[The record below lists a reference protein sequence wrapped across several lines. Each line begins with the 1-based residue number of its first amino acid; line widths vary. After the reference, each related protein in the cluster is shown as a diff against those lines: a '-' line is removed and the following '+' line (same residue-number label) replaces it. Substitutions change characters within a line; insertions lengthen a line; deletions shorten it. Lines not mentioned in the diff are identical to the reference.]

1 MHRLLNAL
9 IILIYHL
16 SSSCTVRLFLW
27 STIIC
32 LLSLSRFSSSLT
44 LVVFF
49 MWFTSQSFFFYFDLC
64 LFTRRFFPTREKKI
78 EGKQQQKTKWFKN
91 RRKKV
96 KIQMKIQF
104 SVVTFF
110 NNRQAM
116 LSENSTQIR
125 SEIAMKTSILLF
137 HAKLFKSIYHQCEKE
152 SICRS
157 SFLSN

>member
-1 MHRLLNAL
+1 MINDNLFAFVVSLFFFSHSRRIFYVVYIS
-9 IILIYHL
+9 IIF
-16 SSSCTVRLFLW
+16 LFI
-27 STIIC
+27 SIC
-32 LLSLSRFSSSLT
+32 VYS

-49 MWFTSQSFFFYFDLC
+49 QRGKRKSKENSNKRLNDL
-64 LFTRRFFPTREKKI
+64 KI
-78 EGKQQQKTKWFKN
+78 EE
-91 RRKKV
+91 KKV